1 MRPQAPLVL
10 LAAILTLTVAAGV
23 IVLVESGDRGG
34 AARAKE
40 YQELVGGLGFGPAVD
55 LSRCAN
61 SFDPRL
67 CHHCPAD
74 FGPIPGGTPFCPQH
88 ACSVLYYPALGAA
101 P

>member
-23 IVLVESGDRGG
+23 IVLVESGDRGTA
-34 AARAKE
+34 AARE

-61 SFDPRL
+61 SFDPRM
-67 CHHCPAD
+67 CRHCPAD
-74 FGPIPGGTPFCPQH
+74 FGPIPGGSPFCPQH